1 MTIDDH
7 VKQITRAKE
16 RLAFLAGFDACL
28 ELCRGEQPSREV
40 LIATSRAALQM
51 PDETDKA
58 YPDK

>member
-1 MTIDDH
+1 MTTAQHED
-7 VKQITRAKE
+7 QMTRAKE

-58 YPDK
+58 YPGK